1 VTSRLLNHSAAR
13 LLGICVVVGAGA
25 WAVDYYL
32 HASRNVAEK
41 VNQPSELV
49 VVLAKAGV
57 PIGNKVTTTDGV
69 CTIQVTNI
77 TGALAELTVTTRI
90 GDTYR
95 FDKAVAGRRLVVPT
109 PTALYYVDLLRIRG
123 NRVDLAVSKRG

>member
-1 VTSRLLNHSAAR
+1 MTNRLLNHSAAR

-25 WAVDYYL
+25 WAVDHYL
-32 HASRNVAEK
+32 HAPRNVSEK
-41 VNQPSELV
+41 VNHPSELA
-49 VVLAKAGV
+49 VVLMKAGV
-57 PIGNKVTTTDGV
+57 PIGKKVTTTDGV

-77 TGALAELTVTTRI
+77 TGPMVKLTVTTRI

-95 FDKAVAGRRLVVPT
+95 FDKAMAGRRLVVPT

>member
-1 VTSRLLNHSAAR
+1 L
-13 LLGICVVVGAGA
+13 
-25 WAVDYYL
+25 AVDYYL
-32 HASRNVAEK
+32 HTPRNVSEK
-41 VNQPSELV
+41 ANQPNELV
-49 VVLAKAGV
+49 VVLVKAGV

-69 CTIQVTNI
+69 CTIQVKNI
-77 TGALAELTVTTRI
+77 TGSLAELAVTTRI

-123 NRVDLAVSKRG
+123 NRVDLAVSKRD